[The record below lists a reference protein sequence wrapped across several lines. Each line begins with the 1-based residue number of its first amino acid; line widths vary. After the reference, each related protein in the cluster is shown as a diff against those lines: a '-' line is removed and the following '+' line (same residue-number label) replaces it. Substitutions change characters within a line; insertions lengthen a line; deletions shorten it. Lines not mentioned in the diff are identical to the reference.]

1 MNEQVTQNKTNERVE
16 KIVVD
21 TMEAYSNL
29 PAEDQILMSSILKK
43 SMIEHRLRMIDS
55 CKSDLEAVEYR
66 LKSLYCGLE
75 ELQME
80 TRQNVV
86 MQAKQNY

>member
-1 MNEQVTQNKTNERVE
+1 MNEQVKQNNHGERIE
-16 KIVVD
+16 KYVID
-21 TMEAYSNL
+21 TLHFYNDLS
-29 PAEDQILMSSILKK
+29 AEDQILMATMLKK
-43 SMIEHRLRMIDS
+43 SMIENRLRMISD
-55 CKSDLEAVEYR
+55 CKSDIEAAEYR

-80 TRQNVV
+80 TRHDVV